1 MTTIGKKGQLDKEL
15 VAHALKGELA
25 VGETEGGW
33 EYEAAPKEECDR
45 FVLEVL
51 DWWVCQCK
59 ELADSGRAMEAVMNR
74 HGFKLPFREY
84 IEESM
89 KAARE
94 YDDYVTEADLDEWG
108 DV

>member
-33 EYEAAPKEECDR
+33 EFEEASKEDCDR
-45 FVLEVL
+45 FVLDVL

-59 ELADSGRAMEAVMNR
+59 ELADSGRAMEAVMDR
-74 HGFKLPFREY
+74 HGFKLPFLEY
-84 IEESM
+84 VEERTR
-89 KAARE
+89 AASE
-94 YDDYVTEADLDEWG
+94 HDDYVTEAELEQWG